1 MTSTKEEQIGFHKG
15 ALSTLIGEQQALS
28 QMMNIVT
35 RVAQAHAKALK
46 DLGVDFEAEAKKAQ
60 EVAKKQGLDGKVAKS
75 P

>member
-1 MTSTKEEQIGFHKG
+1 
-15 ALSTLIGEQQALS
+15 
-28 QMMNIVT
+28 MMNIVT
-35 RVAQAHAKALK
+35 QVAQAHAKALK

>member
-1 MTSTKEEQIGFHKG
+1 MVMASKEEQIGFHKG

-28 QMMNIVT
+28 QMMNIVQQ
-35 RVAQAHAKALK
+35 VAQAHAKALK

-60 EVAKKQGLDGKVAKS
+60 EAAKKQGLDGKVAK